1 MSAVQ
6 GEDMLLKVG
15 MQFRL
20 PIAIREKANYRV
32 GFSETVVITQD
43 GSEQLTQ
50 FERQLFSR

>member
-1 MSAVQ
+1 
-6 GEDMLLKVG
+6 MLLKVG

-20 PIAIREKANYRV
+20 PIAIRERANFRV
-32 GFSETVVITQD
+32 GFSQTVVITQD